1 MKILKR
7 ILPVLVFICIIAPPA
22 HTQISPVTDQY
33 MLNPV
38 LINPANAGA
47 RGAISVAA
55 FYRKQWAGIKGAPET
70 LTLVADGPFESGKVG
85 LGVYLAADKTGVT
98 KETSFSTLYSYRI
111 SAGENTI
118 SFGLRAGLLS
128 TNTRWSDLIVLD
140 PGDEFYLADTKTY
153 IVPDFSFGAHIT
165 DDRYFAG
172 FSIPRLLGYRF
183 LPERNRYSV
192 RVNPGQYYYVF
203 HGGYLVNLAADVEF
217 LPSALISLSPGEKML
232 MDLNVHFI
240 FAGRMWTGLSY
251 RTNKSMAGIFQFGV
265 SNQLKVA
272 YSHYLDFGMLGRF
285 SNGSH
290 EVMLRYE
297 FLYKVDVVSPLIF

>member
-1 MKILKR
+1 MKKLKR
-7 ILPVLVFICIIAPPA
+7 LLLALVFISIIVPRAY
-22 HTQISPVTDQY
+22 TQVPPVTDQY

-38 LINPANAGA
+38 LINPANTGA
-47 RGAISVAA
+47 RGALSVAA
-55 FYRKQWAGIKGAPET
+55 FYRKQWAGLKGAPET
-70 LTLVADGPFESGKVG
+70 LTLVADGPFEDGKVG
-85 LGVYLAADKTGVT
+85 LGAFISADKTGVT
-98 KETSFSTLYSYRI
+98 RETSISTLYSYRI
-111 SAGENTI
+111 SAGENTL

-140 PGDEFYLADTKTY
+140 PGDELYLVDSKSY

-165 DDRYFAG
+165 DDRYFVG
-172 FSIPRLLGYRF
+172 FSIPRLFGYRF
-183 LPERNRYSV
+183 VPEKNRYSV

-203 HGGYLVNLAADVEF
+203 HGGYLVSLAPDVEF

-240 FAGRMWTGLSY
+240 FGGRMWTGLSY
-251 RTNKSMAGIFQFGV
+251 RTNKSMAGMFQFGV
-265 SNQLKVA
+265 NNQLKVA